1 VDDDVVANPDLV
13 ATKFPLL
20 SAGWFFNTNG
30 IHRLADGGAS
40 RVHVEAVT
48 RKVNGGLIGI
58 ADRVSHFNEYYDLL
72 K

>member
-1 VDDDVVANPDLV
+1 
-13 ATKFPLL
+13 
-20 SAGWFFNTNG
+20 
-30 IHRLADGGAS
+30 
-40 RVHVEAVT
+40 VT